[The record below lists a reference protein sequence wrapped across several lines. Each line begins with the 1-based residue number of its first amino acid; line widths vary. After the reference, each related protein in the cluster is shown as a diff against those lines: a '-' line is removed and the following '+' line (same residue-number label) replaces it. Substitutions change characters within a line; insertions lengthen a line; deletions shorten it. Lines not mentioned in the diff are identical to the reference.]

1 MTIVP
6 DGEKRSRV
14 ASRTAARIARTPM
27 VVFIIDHIRFAVDL
41 GSVERII
48 NALTVNTLKKSGVIL
63 GEVRIAGR
71 YVNVLNT
78 RVCLDLQ
85 DRGIRSGD
93 HLLVAG
99 HGERTVAL
107 VADAVV
113 GIVDP
118 RSRGE
123 VREAAHGGMPGVV
136 RATVDLEGEPIH
148 ICDLDVLFELAER
161 KAVSQT
167 TAGEPV
173 HSK

>member
-1 MTIVP
+1 MTNVSEGI
-6 DGEKRSRV
+6 ERSRGT
-14 ASRTAARIARTPM
+14 SRAAARIAGTPM
-27 VVFIIDHIRFAVDL
+27 VVFIIDHVRFAVDL
-41 GSVERII
+41 GAVERII

-71 YVNVLNT
+71 YVKVLNT
-78 RVCLDLQ
+78 RVCLDL
-85 DRGIRSGD
+85 RSRSVGAGD

-107 VADAVV
+107 VVDAVV

-123 VREAAHGGMPGVV
+123 VRDAAHGGMSGVV
-136 RATVDLEGEPIH
+136 RATLDLEGEPIH

-161 KAVSQT
+161 KGALSAP
-167 TAGEPV
+167 AGEPA
-173 HSK
+173 HS

>member
-14 ASRTAARIARTPM
+14 EPRAAARVARTPM
-27 VVFIIDHIRFAVDL
+27 VVFIVDHIRFAVDL

-48 NALTVNTLKKSGVIL
+48 NALTVNTVKESGVIH

-78 RVCLDLQ
+78 RVCLGLQ
-85 DRGIRSGD
+85 GRSIRAGD

-99 HGERTVAL
+99 HGERTVAI

-123 VREAAHGGMPGVV
+123 VREAAYRGMPGVV
-136 RATVDLEGEPIH
+136 RATLDLEGEPIH
-148 ICDLDVLFELAER
+148 ICDLDVLFDLAER
-161 KAVSQT
+161 KVAPQTAV
-167 TAGEPV
+167 GEPA
-173 HSK
+173 HS